1 MKKYDVCA
9 LGEILIDFTYSHNSE
24 RGMKLFEQ
32 NPGGAVANVLSAVS
46 NLGGKSAFIGKVG
59 DDMHGSF
66 LIETLKGE
74 GIDSSGVIVSKD
86 AFTTLAFVSLNENGE
101 RSFSFARKPG
111 ADTLIE
117 ESELPADIIEN
128 TKVFHIGSL
137 SLTDEPART
146 ATFKALE
153 IAKAAGDVITYDPN
167 YRAMLWKNEEA
178 AKEGMRSVLS
188 YADFIK
194 ISDEET
200 ELVTGIKEPEA
211 AAKAL
216 VESGIS
222 VAAVT
227 LGGDGAI
234 IANKQGVVKIAPA
247 PATVVD
253 TTGAG
258 DSFTGGFLY
267 KLTLNNKK
275 PSELTLNELE
285 EYGSFAA
292 KVAAYCIGK
301 RGGLC
306 SMPKLY
312 EIEERN

>member
-1 MKKYDVCA
+1 MKKYDVVA
-9 LGEILIDFTYSHNSE
+9 LGEILIDFTFYGNSE
-24 RGMKLFEQ
+24 GGMKLFEQ

-46 NLGGKSAFIGKVG
+46 NLGGSSGFIGKVG
-59 DDMHGSF
+59 CDMHGEF
-66 LIETLKGE
+66 LKETLKSQN
-74 GIDSSGVIVSKD
+74 IDDSGVVSDKN
-86 AFTTLAFVSLNENGE
+86 AFTTLAFVSLDKGGE

-111 ADTLIE
+111 ADTLLRWE
-117 ESELPADIIEN
+117 EVSTDMTDN

-137 SLTDEPART
+137 SVTDEPSKT
-146 ATFKALE
+146 ATFKAIE
-153 IAKAAGDVITYDPN
+153 RAKEMGAVISYDPN
-167 YRAMLWKNEEA
+167 YRAMLWENEEA
-178 AKEGMRSVLS
+178 AKEGMRSLLK

-200 ELVTGIKEPEA
+200 TLVTGFEAPED

-216 VESGIS
+216 VDMGIS
-222 VAAVT
+222 VAVVT
-227 LGGDGAI
+227 LGGDGALI
-234 IANKQGVVKIAPA
+234 CSKDGFVKIAPS

-267 KLTLNNKK
+267 KLTKNNKK
-275 PSELTLNELE
+275 PSELTLDEIK
-285 EYGSFAA
+285 EYGDFAS

-306 SMPKLY
+306 SMPKLSD
-312 EIEERN
+312 INEE